1 MKKFFCFCYSSLQIT
16 ALQIPEVINYIST
29 VLWLVI
35 FNNQIKKKSFENT
48 FKTEK
53 SKNTQDLE

>member
-16 ALQIPEVINYIST
+16 ALQIPEVINYIFT

-35 FNNQIKKKSFENT
+35 FNNQTKKNPLKILLKQKNQRIP
-48 FKTEK
+48 KT
-53 SKNTQDLE
+53 